1 MVTVMNWDTTNTVWL
16 HFPKCNPSL
25 LAATGRIYRL
35 KGSEELRPTGF
46 EQGLCSAVEQNFAL

>member
-16 HFPKCNPSL
+16 HFPKTGL
-25 LAATGRIYRL
+25 LAATERIYRL